1 MELSYHGWNYC
12 ARKWG
17 TIPAAHFVNLS
28 SVLLTM
34 TTPADTVHAQRRL
47 FFTVLAITTLIK
59 LWLALAIPITGDEAY
74 FYQWGKHLDWG
85 GYYDH
90 PPMVG
95 WLLWLL
101 QQFSSHVLVLRLPAI
116 LLWIVVA
123 LGMMDLLGRLQP
135 AAHDKRWLLGSLFLA
150 LPFTWSLN
158 LITTDTP
165 LIFFLFFSGYALLR
179 AELADDLRWYAASGV
194 LLGLALLSKYFAGL
208 LAIAYAVYLITQRR
222 GWQKLLVVAVCA
234 LPFML
239 LNLAWNTENC
249 WNNFLFNLINRNQ
262 SARFT
267 LTHLATYVAMMMYL
281 LTPWTA
287 WRLVKI
293 QNWRQDWRVVA
304 LFAVPFVL
312 FLLLS
317 FYKTIGLHW
326 VLAFLP
332 FVFLFAALHLPDAT
346 LNQHRR
352 WTIWLGV
359 PHLLVL
365 ALLAHLPTA
374 YMTSSKLHQDVVMH
388 REGPALVAMLNEGL
402 PAQGAVMTQSYSKA
416 SLLAYHAQAYVPVFG
431 MGSFHARFDD
441 NITDFRQYEGRTIRI
456 FSSKPPI
463 AEEFAPFFDEIEI
476 KTLTLH
482 GASFWVVEGRG
493 FHFQPYYEQV
503 LKEIAEDYYRVPSYL
518 PLRGCR
524 FLEQYGFI

>member
-1 MELSYHGWNYC
+1 MTHD
-12 ARKWG
+12 
-17 TIPAAHFVNLS
+17 HF
-28 SVLLTM
+28 
-34 TTPADTVHAQRRL
+34 TTHSPRRL
-47 FFTVLAITTLIK
+47 FFYVLAITTLIK
-59 LWLALAIPITGDEAY
+59 LWLALAIPLTGDEAY

-90 PPMVG
+90 PPMAG

-101 QQFSSHVLVLRLPAI
+101 QQVSSHVLVLRLPAI
-116 LLWIVVA
+116 ALWIVITF
-123 LGMMDLLGRLQP
+123 GMMDLLGRLQP
-135 AAHDKRWLLGSLFLA
+135 AAEHKRWLLGSLFLA

-165 LIFFLFFSGYALLR
+165 LIFFLFLSAYAFIR
-179 AELADDLRWYAASGV
+179 AELANDLRWYAASGV

-208 LAIAYAVYLITQRR
+208 LAIAYAVYLITQRG
-222 GWQKLLVVAVCA
+222 GWRKLLVVAVCA

-262 SARFT
+262 SAHFT
-267 LTHLATYVAMMMYL
+267 VSHLAAYIAMMIYL
-281 LTPWTA
+281 VTPWTTWRVVTIKGWRED
-287 WRLVKI
+287 WRL
-293 QNWRQDWRVVA
+293 VA
-304 LFAVPFVL
+304 LFAVPFAL

-332 FVFLFAALHLPDAT
+332 FVFLFAALHLPEAS

-352 WTIWLGV
+352 WTLWLGV
-359 PHLLVL
+359 PHLLLL
-365 ALLAHLPTA
+365 ALVAHLPTD
-374 YMTSSKLHQDVVMH
+374 YFKSSKLHPDIVMH
-388 REGPALVAMLNEGL
+388 REGPALVAMLKEGL
-402 PAQGAVMTQSYSKA
+402 PAQGEVMTQSYSKA
-416 SLLAYHAQAYVPVFG
+416 SILAYHAQAYVPVFG

-441 NITDFRQYEGRTIRI
+441 SITDFRPYEGRTLRI
-456 FSSKPPI
+456 LSSKAPV
-463 AEEFAPFFDEIEI
+463 AEEFSPFFDTIAIKEIM
-476 KTLTLH
+476 LQ
-482 GASFWVVEGRG
+482 GARFWMVEGHG
-493 FHFQPYYEQV
+493 FHFEPYYEQV
-503 LKEIAEDYYRVPSYL
+503 LKKIAAEYYQVPSYL

>member
-1 MELSYHGWNYC
+1 MGENRDFQNPLADPLKRS
-12 ARKWG
+12 AL
-17 TIPAAHFVNLS
+17 AQ
-28 SVLLTM
+28 M
-34 TTPADTVHAQRRL
+34 TQDNSTPTSQRQL
-47 FFTVLAITTLIK
+47 FFYVLAITTLIK
-59 LWLALAIPITGDEAY
+59 LWLAMMIPLTGDEAY
-74 FYQWGKHLDWG
+74 FYQWGKHPDWG

-90 PPMVG
+90 PPMAG

-101 QQFSSHVLVLRLPAI
+101 QHISSHVLVLRLPAI
-116 LLWIVVA
+116 LLWIVIA
-123 LGMMDLLGRLQP
+123 LGMMDLLGRIQP
-135 AAHDKRWLLGSLFLA
+135 AAQSKRWLLGSLFLV

-165 LIFFLFFSGYALLR
+165 LIFFLFFSGYALIR

-208 LAIAYAVYLITQRR
+208 LAIAYAVYLITQRG
-222 GWQKLLVVAVCA
+222 GWRKLLVVALCA

-262 SARFT
+262 SAHFT
-267 LTHLATYVAMMMYL
+267 LSHLAVYVAMMIYL
-281 LTPWTA
+281 VTPWTA
-287 WRLVKI
+287 WRIASIKG
-293 QNWRQDWRVVA
+293 WRDDWRLVA
-304 LFAVPFVL
+304 LFAVPFSL

-317 FYKTIGLHW
+317 LYKTIGLHW

-332 FVFLFAALHLPDAT
+332 FVFLFAALHLPEAV

-365 ALLAHLPTA
+365 ALVAHLPSD
-374 YMTSSKLHQDVVMH
+374 YFKSNKLHQDIVMH
-388 REGPALVAMLNEGL
+388 REGPALVAMLKEGL
-402 PAQGAVMTQSYSKA
+402 PAQGEVMTQSYSKS

-431 MGSFHARFDD
+431 TGSFHARFDD
-441 NITDFRQYEGRTIRI
+441 TITDFRPYEGRTLRI
-456 FSSKPPI
+456 FSSKPPV
-463 AEEFAPFFDEIEI
+463 AEEFSPFFDVIEI
-476 KTLTLH
+476 KEITLQ
-482 GASFWVVEGRG
+482 GASFWMVEGRG
-493 FHFQPYYEQV
+493 FRFEPYFEQV
-503 LKEIAEDYYRVPSYL
+503 LKKIAADYYRVPSYL

>member
-1 MELSYHGWNYC
+1 MTQSSD
-12 ARKWG
+12 
-17 TIPAAHFVNLS
+17 TIAS
-28 SVLLTM
+28 
-34 TTPADTVHAQRRL
+34 QRRL
-47 FFTVLAITTLIK
+47 FFYVLAITTLIK
-59 LWLALAIPITGDEAY
+59 LWLAAAIPLTGDEAY

-90 PPMVG
+90 PPMAG

-101 QQFSSHVLVLRLPAI
+101 QQISSHVLVLRSPAI
-116 LLWIVVA
+116 LLWIVVT

-135 AAHDKRWLLGSLFLA
+135 EAHNKRWLLGSLFLV

-179 AELADDLRWYAASGV
+179 AELANDLRWYAASGV
-194 LLGLALLSKYFAGL
+194 LLGMALLSKYFAGL
-208 LAIAYAVYLITQRR
+208 LAIAYAVYLITQRGGLR
-222 GWQKLLVVAVCA
+222 KLLVVALCA

-239 LNLAWNTENC
+239 LNLAWNTTNC

-262 SARFT
+262 SAHFT
-267 LTHLATYVAMMMYL
+267 LTHLAVYVVMMIYL
-281 LTPWTA
+281 VTPWTT

-293 QNWRQDWRVVA
+293 SSWRQNWHLVA

-332 FVFLFAALHLPDAT
+332 FVFLFAALHLPEAV
-346 LNQHRR
+346 LHQHRR

-359 PHLLVL
+359 PHLIAL
-365 ALLAHLPTA
+365 ALLAHLPTP
-374 YMTSSKLHQDVVMH
+374 YIQPQKLQQDIVMH
-388 REGPALVAMLNEGL
+388 RQAPALIAMLKDGL
-402 PAQGAVMTQSYSKA
+402 PADGELMTQSYSPA

-431 MGSFHARFDD
+431 PGGFHARFDD
-441 NITDFRQYEGRTIRI
+441 NITDFRKYEGRTLRI
-456 FSSKPPI
+456 VSSKPLLTENFTPY
-463 AEEFAPFFDEIEI
+463 FDELVI
-476 KTLTLH
+476 KELKLE
-482 GASFWVVEGRG
+482 GASFWMAEGRG
-493 FHFQPYYEQV
+493 FRFEPYYENI
-503 LKEIAEDYYRVPSYL
+503 LRKIAETYYQIPPYL

>member
-1 MELSYHGWNYC
+1 
-12 ARKWG
+12 
-17 TIPAAHFVNLS
+17 
-28 SVLLTM
+28 M
-34 TTPADTVHAQRRL
+34 THDHSTTHSPRRL
-47 FFTVLAITTLIK
+47 FFYVLAITTLIK
-59 LWLALAIPITGDEAY
+59 LWLALAIPLTGDEAY

-90 PPMVG
+90 PPMAG

-101 QQFSSHVLVLRLPAI
+101 QQVSSHVLVLRLPAI
-116 LLWIVVA
+116 ALWIVITF
-123 LGMMDLLGRLQP
+123 GMMDLLGRLQP
-135 AAHDKRWLLGSLFLA
+135 AAEHKRWLLGSLFLA

-165 LIFFLFFSGYALLR
+165 LIFFLFFSGYALIR

-208 LAIAYAVYLITQRR
+208 LAIAYAVYLITQRG
-222 GWQKLLVVAVCA
+222 GWRKLLVVALCA

-262 SARFT
+262 SAHFT
-267 LTHLATYVAMMMYL
+267 LSHLAVYVAMMIYL
-281 LTPWTA
+281 VTPWTL
-287 WRLVKI
+287 WRMVRIKG
-293 QNWRQDWRVVA
+293 WREDWRVVA
-304 LFAVPFVL
+304 LFAVPFAL

-332 FVFLFAALHLPDAT
+332 FVFLFAALHVPEAV

-352 WTIWLGV
+352 WTLWLGV
-359 PHLLVL
+359 PHLLLL
-365 ALLAHLPTA
+365 ALVAHLPTD
-374 YMTSSKLHQDVVMH
+374 YFKSNKLHQDIVMH
-388 REGPALVAMLNEGL
+388 REGPALVAMLKDGL
-402 PAQGAVMTQSYSKA
+402 PAQGEVMTQSYSKA

-441 NITDFRQYEGRTIRI
+441 NITDFRLYEGKTLRI
-456 FSSKPPI
+456 LSSKPPVA
-463 AEEFAPFFDEIEI
+463 AEFSPFFDVIEI
-476 KTLTLH
+476 KELTLQ
-482 GASFWVVEGRG
+482 GASFWMVEGRG
-493 FHFQPYYEQV
+493 FHFEPYYDQV
-503 LKEIAEDYYRVPSYL
+503 LKKIAADYYQVPSYL